1 MGLLGQWCATHPHS
15 PGSGF
20 QLYRGEAGPDVEG
33 APSWQVR
40 GSESLWGPGRQ
51 RIAQSWERSN
61 PIPCLGSIRK
71 WRPGP
76 DAGGTL
82 GMQAAALVTF

>member
-1 MGLLGQWCATHPHS
+1 MGLLGRWCATHPHS

-20 QLYRGEAGPDVEG
+20 WLYRGEVGPDVEG

-51 RIAQSWERSN
+51 RIAQNWERSN
-61 PIPCLGSIRK
+61 PSLVLGALES
-71 WRPGP
+71 GVL
-76 DAGGTL
+76 AQML
-82 GMQAAALVTF
+82 AASWACRQLHW